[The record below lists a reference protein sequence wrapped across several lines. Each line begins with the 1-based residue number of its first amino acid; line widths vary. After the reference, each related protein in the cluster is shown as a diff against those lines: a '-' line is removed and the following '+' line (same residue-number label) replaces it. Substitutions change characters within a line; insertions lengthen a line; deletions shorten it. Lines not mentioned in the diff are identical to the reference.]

1 MILDRSNLIK
11 NIKRFWKTR
20 KPYTLSNE
28 DDDRDSSINSILD
41 ENNSV
46 VSKENEGVKM
56 FVYFFE
62 STYLMY
68 LITHPIIEKIKDFDE
83 TSYECEFMSASKDRL
98 RDQQQFIS
106 D

>member
-1 MILDRSNLIK
+1 
-11 NIKRFWKTR
+11 
-20 KPYTLSNE
+20 
-28 DDDRDSSINSILD
+28 
-41 ENNSV
+41 
-46 VSKENEGVKM
+46 M